1 MVRLFGKVLELL
13 FGAKNCNQ
21 GAMLGYPPQEI
32 HPSHNLSRHK
42 CLVAVTR
49 FKLGSQKIGIG
60 KRYDKELYEDF
71 PPSTTLFSFCL
82 FPFCLF
88 VFDWF
93 VCFVLCLVS
102 FVFTYPNL
110 AKLQFQGHNISKR

>member
-1 MVRLFGKVLELL
+1 MVRLLGKVLELL

-49 FKLGSQKIGIG
+49 FKLGFQKIGIG
-60 KRYDKELYEDF
+60 KRYDKKLCKDF
-71 PPSTTLFSFCL
+71 PLFTTLFSFC
-82 FPFCLF
+82 FSVFVCLF
-88 VFDWF
+88 LIGLFALFCV
-93 VCFVLCLVS
+93 
-102 FVFTYPNL
+102 
-110 AKLQFQGHNISKR
+110 

>member
-1 MVRLFGKVLELL
+1 MVRLLGKVLELL

-21 GAMLGYPPQEI
+21 VAMLGYPPQEI

-71 PPSTTLFSFCL
+71 PPSTTLFSFCFSL
-82 FPFCLF
+82 FACLF
-88 VFDWF
+88 LIGLFALFCV
-93 VCFVLCLVS
+93 
-102 FVFTYPNL
+102 
-110 AKLQFQGHNISKR
+110 